1 MSIFFAF
8 PGQGAQYPGMLSALP
23 DAAPVRAT
31 LEEAADIL
39 NAPISALDT
48 PQALTSTRAVQLC
61 LLIAGVAAARL
72 LAQRGHQPTLVAGL
86 SIGAYPAA
94 VTAGALTFADA
105 LKLVALRGELMQ
117 NSYPHGYGMCA
128 ITGLT
133 QQQIEPLL
141 AELHTTAHPL
151 YLANLN
157 AERQL
162 IVAGRDTALAAFEPH
177 ARAAGASAVQRL
189 NISVPSHCPLLD
201 APAAEL
207 ARAFAQIPRQP
218 PRLTYLSSTRAR
230 PLRAPAAI
238 ADDLAFN
245 MARQVHWHATIQSA
259 RERGARLHLE
269 LPPGHILT
277 HLARP
282 VFGPTTTAFDG
293 TRLDTLD
300 TLLREAAGDGV
311 PRLQ

>member
-8 PGQGAQYPGMLSALP
+8 PGQGAQFPGMLSALP
-23 DAAPVRAT
+23 DATPVRTT
-31 LEEAADIL
+31 LEEAADL
-39 NAPISALDT
+39 LQTPLTALDT
-48 PQALTSTRAVQLC
+48 PQALTSTREVQLC

-94 VTAGALTFADA
+94 VIAGALTFADA

-117 NSYPHGYGMCA
+117 EAYPHGYGMSA

-133 QQQIEPLL
+133 QAQLEPLL
-141 AELHTTAHPL
+141 AHIHTPAQPLH
-151 YLANLN
+151 LANLN

-162 IVAGRDTALAAFEPH
+162 VVAGSDAALAALEPH

-189 NISVPSHCPLLD
+189 NMSAPSHCPLLD
-201 APAAEL
+201 GPARQL
-207 ARAFAQIPRQP
+207 AQAFAKVQLHP
-218 PRLTYLSSTRAR
+218 PHLAYLSSTRAR
-230 PLRAPAAI
+230 PLREPCAI

-245 MARQVHWHATIQSA
+245 MARQVHWHATLQSVH
-259 RERGARLHLE
+259 ERGARLHLE

-282 VFGPTTTAFDG
+282 IFGPAAIAFAD

-300 TLLREAAGDGV
+300 TLLFEAAQDE
-311 PRLQ
+311 